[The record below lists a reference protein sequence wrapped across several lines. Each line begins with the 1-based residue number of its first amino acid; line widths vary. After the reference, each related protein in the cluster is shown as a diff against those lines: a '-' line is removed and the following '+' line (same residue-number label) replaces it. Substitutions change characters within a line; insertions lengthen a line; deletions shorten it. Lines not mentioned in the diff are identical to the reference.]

1 MCPRAVIKK
10 QLEVTK
16 QKTATAKLWL
26 LLVGVNYYQDPE
38 LPSLEYSALDC
49 QGLGEALIEATA
61 TFPAREVI
69 IHHDFADNQPELAT
83 VQASLA
89 KILASAKP
97 DDTILFYFSG
107 HGILEETAQQVY
119 LCLRDTQKNHLT
131 ETGLPL
137 QGILQRL
144 GNCQAS
150 QQLVW
155 LDACHSGGMTLRG
168 ITNSQVVVPNP
179 TKQLVKILRLQ
190 AQQSKGFYALLSCD
204 QTQQSW
210 EFPELGHGVF
220 TYYLMRGLLGEAA
233 DARGVIEADSLYQYV
248 YHQTLRYIDRSN
260 QQIRLINQQKSSRGE
275 KQLQS
280 EYPLQTPKRIVE
292 GFGRVVI
299 GQRGIKDDLTL
310 PRRALVVDGLG
321 SNETTLELSKVLRGK
336 GGFELEY
343 FPPNGKQ
350 WQDIKETI
358 ESCLHSATT
367 GEVTTTA
374 FLYLRGKIRYGK
386 LGEACLVFRDG
397 AYISREWLRKIL
409 HTSAVT
415 QQIVILDCPD
425 SNHVEEWVEELKL
438 EYDRGQCIIAANQ
451 IIPVGTFNKTSLPNN
466 QNIQQFTQ
474 ALTSTLQK
482 SDSENGLSVAA
493 WISQLQ
499 VELAG
504 SNVTPQIW
512 LSGTRGVIE
521 VLAPKSKSN
530 HKQDDSTIF
539 DINVCPYMGLQ
550 AFTEDNAQ
558 YFYGRDALVQK
569 LVNQIA
575 HHNILAIVGASG
587 SGKSSVV
594 QAGLFRQ
601 LRQGKQVP
609 NSNRWLLRCF
619 RPGSNPFQALARCL
633 VEEGTLQEK
642 AQQELQLEGLLYQGV
657 EGFVPWLRTRPE
669 PMVLLAIDQFEE
681 LFTLASETDRYKFI
695 ALLLKIIEYCG
706 DRFSLILTI
715 RADFVASYLEIPEL
729 AQILQQNSVLVP
741 PYLTDA
747 DYRHAIVKPAK
758 QVGLKVEPSLVE
770 VLLQELDG
778 ATGDLPLL
786 QFVLQKLWENRKD
799 GNLTLAAY
807 QKLGGIK
814 GALEQQA
821 EELYNSLDEEARE
834 CARWIF
840 LNLTKIGEGTEDTRR
855 RVTKSDLIVTKYPV
869 ALVEKTLQKLTAAKL
884 IVTNLDSDVVT
895 ATSRSG
901 NNPADDDE
909 LLQEAMRQEATVEV
923 IHEILIRHWTTLRWW
938 LEENRSRLQLQR
950 QIEQAAILWQK
961 KNKQSDFLLKGVRL
975 VEAEDIYI
983 KYNDELTNTAQDF
996 LAACIEE
1003 RLKEEKEVK
1012 KRLRRTQITAMTLG
1026 ILGIAATTL
1035 GGLAYRQKLIT
1046 QIENIDSLNATSE
1059 ALLIANQQL
1068 ESIVSSIKAAKKLQQ
1083 IGNLGQKLI
1092 GNDNWQQTKIKT
1104 AATLQQAIYGT
1115 QEVNR
1120 LQSHAQKV
1128 NAVAYSA
1135 DGNLIATASDD
1146 LTIKVWTKEGKLL
1159 TTLTGHS
1166 DRVTSISFQPLLQKE
1181 TTTEKSYLLISGS
1194 ADRIAI
1200 LWEVNQSQGK
1210 QIQQLTGHTD
1220 WVTDVNVIKQ
1230 GNSIIITT
1238 ASRDRT
1244 IKLWREDGTLINTLS
1259 GHQGWV
1265 NSIKLYDSYLISG
1278 GADGQVIIWNINNS
1292 QPVTNIQISQDSIT
1306 DLAISNRVTPDKQ
1319 NNNLEIAVATDYGE
1333 VSLLD
1338 FNNNSSSE
1346 WQFTRQNIT
1355 STGNDVVHSTTFS
1368 PDNQLIAVATDKG
1381 INIYSR
1387 DGILQQTFNG
1397 HNREVLDLN
1406 FSLIPPPKLPVKE
1419 EKSEQYIEKQEL
1431 PNSYTL
1437 ASASVDKSVK
1447 IWKVFALNS
1456 LEAGGI
1462 QNITTYSSNNDY
1474 FVTGDFTGQI
1484 RFGRQ
1489 TQNGIEI
1496 YNRVLSSKEKHHNSI
1511 SQIQVSQDD
1520 TLLISTTKGDSKIKL
1535 WDLDSENDVVD
1546 VFEGHQGGV
1555 NSIVLSKNGKFLVS
1569 GGEDKTVKI
1578 WDTKTKKIVATLKG
1592 HTDSIKTVAVT
1603 FDNKYIA
1610 SAGYDKTIKIW
1621 NLQGKLLQSIEA
1633 HNLAITD
1640 LQFTTDGQTLASA
1653 SWDNTIKLWDVQ
1665 TPEAIKPILLHTLS
1679 GHQDGVTDLLV
1690 SKDGKLLVSA
1700 SADRTIKLWQTKD
1713 GSLIKTLQGH
1723 VSQINSIAFSNNEQ
1737 SIISADEQ
1745 QGLYWWDLELDNL
1758 LAKGC
1763 SEIGNY
1769 LKYNNSIEKSDRDI
1783 CN

>member
-1 MCPRAVIKK
+1 MCPRAVTKK
-10 QLEVTK
+10 KPEVTK
-16 QKTATAKLWL
+16 QKTTVAKLWL
-26 LLVGVNYYQDPE
+26 LLVGVNQYNDPE
-38 LPSLEYSALDC
+38 LPSLQYSALDC

-69 IHHDFADNQPELAT
+69 IHHDFADNKPKLET
-83 VQASLA
+83 VKASLE
-89 KILASAKP
+89 KILASAQH

-107 HGILEETAQQVY
+107 HGILEETSQQVY
-119 LCLRDTQKNHLT
+119 LCLGDTQKNHLT

-137 QGILQRL
+137 QDILQRL

-168 ITNSQVVVPNP
+168 ITRNNAVVPNP
-179 TKQLVKILRLQ
+179 TKQLVKALRLQ

-233 DARGVIEADSLYQYV
+233 DSQGIIEADTLYQYV

-275 KQLQS
+275 RQLQS

-292 GFGRVVI
+292 GFGKVVI
-299 GQRGIKDDLTL
+299 GQRGVKNDLTL

-321 SNETTLELSKVLRGK
+321 SNETTLELSKVLRGR
-336 GGFELEY
+336 GSFELEY

-350 WQDIKETI
+350 WKDVKDAIK
-358 ESCLHSATT
+358 SCLHSATS
-367 GEVTTTA
+367 EEATTTA

-409 HTSAVT
+409 HTSVVT

-425 SNHVEEWVEELKL
+425 SNNVAEWVEELKL
-438 EYDRGQCIIAANQ
+438 EYNRGQCIIASNS
-451 IIPVGTFNKTSLPNN
+451 INPVDKN

-482 SDSENGLSVAA
+482 SDPENGLSVAA

-504 SNVTPQIW
+504 SSVTPQIW

-521 VLAPKSKSN
+521 VLSPRSKSN
-530 HKQDDSTIF
+530 NKQDDSTIF

-569 LVNQIA
+569 LLNQIA
-575 HHNILAIVGASG
+575 RQNTLAIVGASG

-594 QAGLFRQ
+594 QAGLFNQ
-601 LRQGKQVP
+601 LRQGKQIP
-609 NSNRWLLRCF
+609 NSDNWLLRCF
-619 RPGSNPFQALARCL
+619 RPGSNPFQSLAQCL
-633 VEEGTLQEK
+633 VEDGTPKEK
-642 AQQELQLEGLLYQGV
+642 AQQQLQIEGLLYQGV
-657 EGFVPWLRTRPE
+657 EGFVQWLRTRPE
-669 PMVLLAIDQFEE
+669 PMVVLAVDQFEE
-681 LFTLASETDRYKFI
+681 LFTLASETDKYKFI
-695 ALLLKIIEYCG
+695 ALLLKTIEYCG
-706 DRFSLILTI
+706 DRFCLIFTI
-715 RADFVASYLEIPEL
+715 RADFVAACLEIPEL
-729 AQILQQNSVLVP
+729 SQILQQNSVLVP

-786 QFVLQKLWENRKD
+786 QFVLQKLWENRKE

-807 QKLGGIK
+807 KKLGGIK

-821 EELYNSLDEEARE
+821 ESLYNSLDEEAQE

-855 RVTKSDLIVTKYPV
+855 RVTKSDLIVTKYPA

-884 IVTNLDSDVVT
+884 IVTNLDSGIVT

-909 LLQEAMRQEATVEV
+909 LLQSAMQQEATVEV

-938 LEENRSRLQLQR
+938 LEENRARLQLQR

-961 KNKQSDFLLKGVRL
+961 KNQQSDFLLKGVRL
-975 VEAEDIYI
+975 AEAEDIYI

-1012 KRLRRTQITAMTLG
+1012 KRLRRTQITALTLG
-1026 ILGIAATTL
+1026 ILGIAATTF

-1059 ALLIANQQL
+1059 ALLLSNQQL
-1068 ESIVSSIKAAKKLQQ
+1068 ESVVTSIKAAKQFQQ

-1092 GNDNWQQTKIKT
+1092 NKDNWQQTKIKT

-1115 QEVNR
+1115 PETNR
-1120 LQSHAQKV
+1120 LQSHSQKV
-1128 NAVAYSA
+1128 NAVAYSV

-1146 LTIKVWTKEGKLL
+1146 NTIKIWTKEGNLL
-1159 TTLTGHS
+1159 DTLTGHS
-1166 DRVTSISFQPLLQKE
+1166 DRVTSISFQPQNL
-1181 TTTEKSYLLISGS
+1181 TTNKNNYLLVSGS
-1194 ADRIAI
+1194 ADKTVI
-1200 LWEVNQSQGK
+1200 LWEIKNNQGQQIK
-1210 QIQQLTGHTD
+1210 QLKEHTD
-1220 WVTDVNVIKQ
+1220 WITDVAITVTKD
-1230 GNSIIITT
+1230 SLIIAS
-1238 ASRDRT
+1238 ASRDNT
-1244 IKLWREDGTLINTLS
+1244 IKLWRKDGTLIDTLS
-1259 GHQGWV
+1259 GHQSWV
-1265 NSIKLYDSYLISG
+1265 NSIDLSQSYLVSG
-1278 GADGQVIIWNINNS
+1278 GADGKVILWKVKNGSVQKLNTIQASQNS
-1292 QPVTNIQISQDSIT
+1292 II
-1306 DLAISNRVTPDKQ
+1306 
-1319 NNNLEIAVATDYGE
+1319 EIALSNKITSNKEDSNLVIAAASDYGE
-1333 VSLLD
+1333 ITLWNVT
-1338 FNNNSSSE
+1338 NNSKVNSPLLPSSNE
-1346 WQFTRQNIT
+1346 VINSII
-1355 STGNDVVHSTTFS
+1355 FS
-1368 PDNQLIAVATDKG
+1368 PDNQLLAVATDSG
-1381 INIYSR
+1381 IKIYSR
-1387 DGILQQTFNG
+1387 DGILQQTLNG
-1397 HNREVLDLN
+1397 HNGGVLDVKFQSFDN
-1406 FSLIPPPKLPVKE
+1406 KTSPPTPLLVGEGSKK
-1419 EKSEQYIEKQEL
+1419 
-1431 PNSYTL
+1431 NNYTL
-1437 ASASVDKSVK
+1437 ASTGVDKTVRIWNVSQPTYLESGGIYSVAFSPINSNIFATAGFDGKIRLWLQSKSDNSKELIYTLSGHQSTINEIKYSADGKILASVSADK
-1447 IWKVFALNS
+1447 
-1456 LEAGGI
+1456 
-1462 QNITTYSSNNDY
+1462 T
-1474 FVTGDFTGQI
+1474 
-1484 RFGRQ
+1484 
-1489 TQNGIEI
+1489 
-1496 YNRVLSSKEKHHNSI
+1496 
-1511 SQIQVSQDD
+1511 
-1520 TLLISTTKGDSKIKL
+1520 IKL
-1535 WDLDSENDVVD
+1535 WNTESGKLIET
-1546 VFEGHQGGV
+1546 FQGHQAV
-1555 NSIVLSKNGKFLVS
+1555 INSIVLSNSSKQGKTILISGDENGIIKLWQLENNTAKLIKNL
-1569 GGEDKTVKI
+1569 T
-1578 WDTKTKKIVATLKG
+1578 G
-1592 HTDSIKTVAVT
+1592 HTDSVKTVAISP
-1603 FDNKYIA
+1603 DNQYLA

-1621 NLQGKLLQSIEA
+1621 NLEGKLLQNINA
-1633 HNLAITD
+1633 HDLAITD
-1640 LQFTTDGQTLASA
+1640 LQFTSDGQTLASA
-1653 SWDNTIKLWDVQ
+1653 SWDNTIKLWQVQ
-1665 TPEAIKPILLHTLS
+1665 TSGKINPTPLKTLS
-1679 GHQDGVTDLLV
+1679 GHQDGVISLLI

-1700 SADRTIKLWQTKD
+1700 SADRTIKLWQTQD

-1737 SIISADEQ
+1737 SIISTDEQ
-1745 QGLYWWDLELDNL
+1745 QGLFWWNLELNNL

-1763 SEIGNY
+1763 NQIGNY
-1769 LKYNNSIEKSDRDI
+1769 LQYNSSLTKSDRNI
-1783 CN
+1783 CD

>member
-1 MCPRAVIKK
+1 MCPRAVTKK
-10 QLEVTK
+10 PKVTK
-16 QKTATAKLWL
+16 SKAAIAKLWL
-26 LLVGVNYYQDPE
+26 LLVGVNQYQDPE
-38 LPSLEYSALDC
+38 LPSLQYSALDC

-69 IHHDFADNQPELAT
+69 IHHDFADDRPKLVT
-83 VQASLA
+83 VRASLE
-89 KILASAKP
+89 KILASAQH

-107 HGILEETAQQVY
+107 HGILEETTQQVY
-119 LCLRDTQKNHLT
+119 LCLGDTQKNHLT

-137 QGILQRL
+137 QNILQRL

-150 QQLVW
+150 QQLIW

-168 ITNSQVVVPNP
+168 ITNNRVVVPNP
-179 TKQLVKILRLQ
+179 TKQLVKALRLQ

-204 QTQQSW
+204 RSQQSW

-248 YHQTLRYIDRSN
+248 YYQTLRYIDRSN

-275 KQLQS
+275 KKLQS

-299 GQRGIKDDLTL
+299 GQRGIKDDLIL

-350 WQDIKETI
+350 WQDLKQAI

-367 GEVTTTA
+367 GEATTTT

-425 SNHVEEWVEELKL
+425 SNYVGEWVEELKL
-438 EYDRGQCIIAANQ
+438 EYDRGQCIIASSSTNFDP
-451 IIPVGTFNKTSLPNN
+451 ILVGTNTPPSNN

-482 SDSENGLSVAA
+482 SDPEPGLSVAA

-499 VELAG
+499 IELAG
-504 SNVTPQIW
+504 SSVTPQIW

-521 VLAPKSKSN
+521 VLAPKSNNN

-569 LVNQIA
+569 LVNQIPR
-575 HHNILAIVGASG
+575 HNILAIVGASG

-594 QAGLFRQ
+594 QAGLFNQ
-601 LRQGKQVP
+601 LRQGKYIP

-619 RPGSNPFQALARCL
+619 RPGSNPFQSLARCL
-633 VEEGTLQEK
+633 VEEGTSSEK
-642 AQQELQLEGLLYQGV
+642 AQQQLQLEGILYQGV
-657 EGFVPWLRTRPE
+657 EGFVSWLRARPE

-681 LFTLASETDRYKFI
+681 LFTLAPETDRYKFI
-695 ALLLKIIEYCG
+695 ALLLKTIEYAG
-706 DRFSLILTI
+706 DRFNLILTI
-715 RADFVASYLEIPEL
+715 RADFVASCLEIPEL

-855 RVTKSDLIVTKYPV
+855 RVTKSDLIVTKYPAV
-869 ALVEKTLQKLTAAKL
+869 LVEKTLQKLTAAKL
-884 IVTNLDSDVVT
+884 IVTNLDSGMVT

-901 NNPADDDE
+901 NNSADDDE
-909 LLQEAMRQEATVEV
+909 LLQEAMRQEAKVEV

-950 QIEQAAILWQK
+950 QIEQAAMLWQK

-983 KYNDELTNTAQDF
+983 KHNDELTNTAQDF

-1012 KRLRRTQITAMTLG
+1012 QRLRRTQITAVTLG

-1059 ALLIANQQL
+1059 ALLLSNQQL
-1068 ESIVSSIKAAKKLQQ
+1068 ESVVTSIKAGKQLQQ
-1083 IGNLGQKLI
+1083 IGNLGQSLI
-1092 GNDNWQQTKIKT
+1092 GNGNWQQTKIKT

-1128 NAVAYSA
+1128 NAVAYSK
-1135 DGNLIATASDD
+1135 DGKLIATASDD
-1146 LTIKVWTKEGKLL
+1146 KTIKIWTKEGKLL
-1159 TTLTGHS
+1159 DTLTGHS

-1181 TTTEKSYLLISGS
+1181 ATTEKSYLLISGS
-1194 ADRIAI
+1194 ADKTAI
-1200 LWEVNQSQGK
+1200 LWKVTQSQGK
-1210 QIQQLTGHTD
+1210 QIQQLKGHTD

-1230 GNSIIITT
+1230 ENSLIITT

-1265 NSIKLYDSYLISG
+1265 NSIDLYDSYLISG
-1278 GADGQVIIWNINNS
+1278 GADGQVIIWDVNNS
-1292 QPVTNIQISQDSIT
+1292 NQPVKIIPASQDSIT
-1306 DLAISNRVTPDKQ
+1306 DLTVNNRVTSEKKD
-1319 NNNLEIAVATDYGE
+1319 NNLEIAVATDYGA
-1333 VSLLD
+1333 VSLLYL
-1338 FNNNSSSE
+1338 NNNSGE
-1346 WQFTRQNIT
+1346 WQFITQNIT
-1355 STGNDVVHSTTFS
+1355 SASNDIVNSISFS
-1368 PDNQLIAVATDKG
+1368 PDTRLIAVATDKG
-1381 INIYSR
+1381 INLYSR
-1387 DGILQQTFNG
+1387 DGILQQTLTG
-1397 HNREVLDLN
+1397 HNGEVLDID

-1419 EKSEQYIEKQEL
+1419 GKNDLYIKRQEFS
-1431 PNSYTL
+1431 NGYTL

-1456 LEAGGI
+1456 LAAGGI
-1462 QNITTYSSNNDY
+1462 QNITTYASDNDY
-1474 FVTGDFTGQI
+1474 FITGDFTGEI
-1484 RFGRQ
+1484 KFGRQ
-1489 TQNGIEI
+1489 TKNGIEI
-1496 YNRVLSSKEKHHNSI
+1496 YKRTLSDREKHKTPI
-1511 SQIQVSQDD
+1511 SQLYLSRSGM
-1520 TLLISTTKGDSKIKL
+1520 LLISAAKGDSKIKL
-1535 WDLDSENDVVD
+1535 WDIYSEDDVDRVL
-1546 VFEGHQGGV
+1546 EGHQGGV
-1555 NSIVLSKNGKFLVS
+1555 NSIALSNNEKFLVS

-1578 WDTKTKKIVATLKG
+1578 WNLEKEIATLKG
-1592 HTDSIKTVAVT
+1592 HTDSVKTVT
-1603 FDNKYIA
+1603 ISPDDRYIA
-1610 SAGYDKTIKIW
+1610 SAGYDNTIKIW
-1621 NLQGKLLQSIEA
+1621 NFQGKLLQSIDA

-1640 LQFTTDGQTLASA
+1640 LQFTPDSKTLASA
-1653 SWDNTIKLWDVQ
+1653 SWDNTIKLWNVQ
-1665 TPEAIKPILLHTLS
+1665 TPEEIKPTLLQTLS
-1679 GHQDGVTDLLV
+1679 EHQDGVTDLLI

-1745 QGLYWWDLELDNL
+1745 QGLYWWNLELDNL

-1769 LKYNNSIEKSDRDI
+1769 LQYNNSIEKSDRYI